1 MLRDLGGNLLRSIF
15 EEGKLVDMPG
25 TVSFAPMRDGELT
38 LPSAQSIISSIGSRA
53 LYIDVV
59 FHHIG
64 RPKSIMIAQKDRKT
78 ENRNR
83 VCSGFSG
90 GGSFFLGAAITAF
103 VGGSASFNRG
113 SFSKG
118 TSSVVDMSLLLAFP
132 K

>member
-1 MLRDLGGNLLRSIF
+1 VLRDLGGNLLRLIF
-15 EEGKLVDMPG
+15 EEGRLADMPA

-38 LPSAQSIISSIGSRA
+38 LPSAHSIISSIGSRA
-53 LYIDVV
+53 RYIDVV

-64 RPKSIMIAQKDRKT
+64 RPNSIMIAQKDRKT

-83 VCSGFSG
+83 ACSGFSG
-90 GGSFFLGAAITAF
+90 GGSFFVGAAITAF
-103 VGGSASFNRG
+103 VGGSASLNRG
-113 SFSKG
+113 SFSIG